1 MRRKD
6 DCRKQGSQRKAGTR
20 WEHRSA
26 PYNSRGKTETPQI
39 SFTQTKAVTIALVFS
54 SVPSLLK
61 SLGWYKDVS
70 RLVLLEKV
78 RKSKLFNVQETD

>member
-6 DCRKQGSQRKAGTR
+6 DCRKQGSQRKAATQ
-20 WEHRSA
+20 WEHRSV

-39 SFTQTKAVTIALVFS
+39 SFTQTKVVTIALVFN
-54 SVPSLLK
+54 SVPSPLK
-61 SLGWYKDVS
+61 NLGWYTDVL

-78 RKSKLFNVQETD
+78 RKSKLFNVQ